1 MEATFERYKEIA
13 KEIDANM
20 KASQIQA
27 KKDENKLRTELKQM
41 REENW
46 RHLRR
51 LSRRRD
57 EELAN
62 GAHEYANYL
71 VSMLKSR
78 E

>member
-13 KEIDANM
+13 QEINDNM
-20 KASQIQA
+20 KKSEIQA
-27 KKDENKLRTELKQM
+27 KKDERKFRLELKQM

-71 VSMLKSR
+71 VSMLNSK